1 MYTSFFG
8 LKSKPFQL
16 TPDPEFLFLSSAHR
30 KALTYLEY
38 GIVSDSG
45 GFILITGE
53 VGTGKTTAIR
63 SMMKGLKEDVIFS
76 RINNTRLTSDQLL
89 VMINDDFGL
98 DTKDRD
104 KTQMLRDLTD
114 FLIEQYGKRRKSVLI
129 IDEAQNL
136 SPELLEEIR
145 LLSNLETDKSKLLQI
160 IIAGQPELRKILATP
175 ELRALRQRIA
185 VSCNI
190 NPLTRQ
196 ETEKYIYHRLA
207 IAGNSE
213 AVIFQDGDIDL
224 IHNFS
229 RGIPRLINIVC
240 DFLLVSAFIEKT
252 KEISLDMVKDVI
264 SDLEKENRYWQDEI
278 PERYFDN
285 TRVLQ
290 ETPKNSFNL
299 EVIPSE
305 SEFNDVERK
314 AVFEMISDR
323 GKMFDYAIDRLKTDV
338 DLLKAEI
345 INRDSINMDTKLKDI
360 IKEIME
366 IKSQLPREPKQKTSE
381 IQDKGDGG
389 VKTKDD
395 SVKNLWAKIF
405 RRK

>member
-1 MYTSFFG
+1 
-8 LKSKPFQL
+8 
-16 TPDPEFLFLSSAHR
+16 
-30 KALTYLEY
+30 
-38 GIVSDSG
+38 
-45 GFILITGE
+45 
-53 VGTGKTTAIR
+53 
-63 SMMKGLKEDVIFS
+63 
-76 RINNTRLTSDQLL
+76 
-89 VMINDDFGL
+89 MINDDFGL

-114 FLIEQYGKRRKSVLI
+114 FLIEQYGKRKKTVLI

-145 LLSNLETDKSKLLQI
+145 LLSNLETDKAKLLQI

-252 KEISLDMVKDVI
+252 KEVSLDMVKDVI

-278 PERYFDN
+278 PEKYFDS

-290 ETPKNSFNL
+290 ETPKNSFNI
-299 EVIPSE
+299 EVVPSE

-314 AVFEMISDR
+314 AVFEMISDK
-323 GKMFDYAIDRLKTDV
+323 GKMFDHAIDRLKTDV

-366 IKSQLPREPKQKTSE
+366 IKSQLPREPKQKTPE
-381 IQDKGDGG
+381 IQDRGDGG
-389 VKTKDD
+389 VKTKED

-405 RRK
+405 RKK